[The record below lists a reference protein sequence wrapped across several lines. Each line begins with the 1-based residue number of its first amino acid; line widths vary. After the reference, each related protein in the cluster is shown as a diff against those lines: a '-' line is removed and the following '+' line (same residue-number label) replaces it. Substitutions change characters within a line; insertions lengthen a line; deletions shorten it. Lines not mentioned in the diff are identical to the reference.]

1 MAISDN
7 KYAIVRTNLYE
18 QIADRLEDIILDE
31 LPAES
36 DKLPSETALAE
47 KFNVS
52 RNVVRES
59 LKILKERGLIESRN
73 GTGSYITKPEAHN
86 LSDVI
91 NRMVV
96 MDNIHYKDIY
106 DVRIILETAACKRA
120 ATRVTA
126 REIKKMEKLLERL
139 KDKSLSVE
147 ERRELDF
154 DFHVAI
160 AEAAENPL
168 LVVFVQTMKNVFMDL
183 IEKGIFIQGGID
195 DAIVRHGN
203 ILDALKA
210 KDPNMAEVMM
220 YDHLHFS
227 KKNVESFYK
236 NKAQETE

>member
-1 MAISDN
+1 MAISDE
-7 KYAIVRTNLYE
+7 KYAVVRTNLYE
-18 QIADRLEDIILDE
+18 QIADRLEEIILNE
-31 LPAES
+31 LQAGN

-126 REIKKMEKLLERL
+126 KEIKRMEKLLERL
-139 KDKSLSVE
+139 KDKNLSVK

-160 AEAAENPL
+160 AEAAGNPL
-168 LVVFVQTMKNVFMDL
+168 LVVFVQTMKNVFQDL
-183 IEKGIFIQGGID
+183 MEKGIFMQGGID

-227 KKNVESFYK
+227 KKNVENYYK
-236 NKAQETE
+236 NKAQETQ

>member
-1 MAISDN
+1 MAISDD
-7 KYAIVRTNLYE
+7 KYAVVRTNLYE
-18 QIADRLEDIILDE
+18 QIADRLEDIILSE
-31 LPAES
+31 LPAGS

-96 MDNIHYKDIY
+96 MDNINYKDIY

-120 ATRVTA
+120 ATRATA
-126 REIKKMEKLLERL
+126 RDLKKMEKLLEKL
-139 KDKSLSVE
+139 KDKNLSVR
-147 ERRELDF
+147 ERRDLDF

-160 AEAAENPL
+160 AEAAGNPL
-168 LVVFVQTMKNVFMDL
+168 LVVFVQTMKNVFEDL

-195 DAIVRHGN
+195 DAIIRHGN
-203 ILDALKA
+203 ILEALKA

-227 KKNVESFYK
+227 KKNVESYYK
-236 NKAQETE
+236 NKTHETE